1 MSGKNNWRW
10 FEIGLI
16 ILSTLV
22 HLYIASL
29 PTNSLMKWYASDDGF
44 YYFKVAANITQGLG
58 VSFDGINLTNGFHPL
73 WMLVCI
79 PIFALARFNLIL
91 PLRLLVLV
99 SALLNIGTAILIF
112 RLLRKFINSWTA
124 AAMGVFWVF
133 LPSIHGAVAQNGLES
148 SISAFFLALL
158 FYFVAQWREEHL
170 GLWKLVSLGLVA
182 GLAILA
188 RLDNIFVVMLLGIWF
203 VFAFTSK
210 YLRTLVVGDLAL
222 IYIVGLL
229 GYYFRLPAGPAYV
242 THSVSLNLHVALG
255 FVTLPLS
262 LFLLGLYRLDKE
274 SLSWKFLARCGLAV
288 AISTGITGASL
299 LILQKV
305 GLFQALPRSV
315 ILLVFAGNL
324 LCVIGLRLLA
334 GALYRSEIIPE
345 KTSLY
350 SRGFWKALLPRAIG
364 YFIPLCLLLGIY
376 LTWSYIYVGTPMPVS
391 GQIKHWWGGLSTV
404 YGSPNQTLTYLLGIT
419 GGDSAWGLA
428 FSPLQSIAKFGVA
441 LTTGHASA
449 LLVSRIL
456 EAALVVL
463 VAGMVV
469 FQRKWVF
476 TTFRKMG
483 LFVIFMGLC
492 AHILS
497 YTATSYIHIREW
509 YWTSEMLFTILCFG
523 ILLECIYITLNRFW
537 IKPIVWGAVMILLCL
552 PVLVSFG
559 TMLIVRFPY
568 SVPPEHQQ
576 DYQVGIPPL
585 EDLTEPGALI
595 GSTGGGRIAYF
606 LKGRT
611 VVNLDG
617 LINSPEYFHYLRLG
631 KGALFLDQ
639 MGLDY
644 VIGNNYMLTN
654 SDPYYGLF
662 TGHLEKITN
671 VDTLT
676 LFRYIPSSKVTK

>member
-1 MSGKNNWRW
+1 MRVKNNWRW

-79 PIFALARFNLIL
+79 PIFALARFDLIL
-91 PLRLLVLV
+91 PLRILVLV

-112 RLLRKFINSWTA
+112 RILRKFINSWTA

-133 LPSIHGAVAQNGLES
+133 LPSIHGAVAQNGMES
-148 SISAFFLALL
+148 TISAFFLALL
-158 FYFVAQWREEHL
+158 FYLVIQWQEQHP
-170 GLWKLVSLGLVA
+170 GFWKLVSLGLVA

-188 RLDNIFVVMLLGIWF
+188 RLDNIFVVMLLGVWF

-210 YLRTLVVGDLAL
+210 YLRMLVVGDLAL

-229 GYYFRLPAGPAYV
+229 GYFFRLPAGPAYV

-255 FVTLPLS
+255 FATLPLS

-274 SLSWKFLARCGLAV
+274 RLSWRFLARCGLAV
-288 AISTGITGASL
+288 AIASGITGACL
-299 LILQKV
+299 LVFQKV

-315 ILLVFAGNL
+315 ILLVLAGNL
-324 LCVIGLRLLA
+324 VCVIGLRLLA
-334 GALYRSEIIPE
+334 GAIFRSEAIPE
-345 KTSLY
+345 KTSLR
-350 SRGFWKALLPRAIG
+350 SWDFWKALLPRIIG
-364 YFIPLCLLLGIY
+364 YFIPLGLLMGIY
-376 LTWSYIYVGTPMPVS
+376 MTWSYLYVGTPLPVS

-404 YGSPNQTLTYLLGIT
+404 YGSPRHTLTELLGIT
-419 GGDSAWGLA
+419 GSPAPWGIA
-428 FSPLQSIAKFGVA
+428 FSPVQSIAKFGGA
-441 LTTGHASA
+441 LTGRASA
-449 LLVSRIL
+449 SLVSGTL
-456 EAALVVL
+456 YAALVGLVVVVL
-463 VAGMVV
+463 VI
-469 FQRKWVF
+469 QRKWVF
-476 TTFRKMG
+476 TTAGKMG
-483 LFVIFMGLC
+483 LFVIFTGLY

-509 YWTSEMLFTILCFG
+509 YWTSEMLFTILSFG
-523 ILLECIYITLNRFW
+523 ILLECIYLTLKHFR
-537 IKPIVWGAVMILLCL
+537 IIPIVWGSVMVLLCL
-552 PVLVSFG
+552 TVLVYFG
-559 TMLIVRFPY
+559 NMLIVRFPY
-568 SVPPEHQQ
+568 FVLPEHQQ

-631 KGALFLDQ
+631 QGALYLDQ

-654 SDPYYGLF
+654 SDPYSGLF

-671 VDTLT
+671 VDKLT
-676 LFRYIPSSKVTK
+676 LYRYIPSSKVTK